1 MKPGDLVLVHRFGE
15 PILCI
20 YIGPAAR
27 TWKFLVQGTIAY
39 FSLQSKSVY
48 RYEVVID

>member
-20 YIGPAAR
+20 YIGPGSR
-27 TWKFLVQGTIAY
+27 TWKFLVRGKIAY
-39 FSLQSKSVY
+39 FDLQNKSVY
-48 RYEVVID
+48 RYEVISD